1 MGFGKRIDGC
11 GGRRA
16 AERDPVLM
24 SGLLTTMG
32 RRVEA
37 ELLDISRTGARLRP
51 HRRVSLNES
60 TLLKAGA
67 VTALGQVVW
76 SSGEQ
81 CGLTFEEPLSDEE
94 LDTIRCLGKRA
105 LDTFRNPDDMIAA
118 EIWVSALVR

>member
-24 SGLLTTMG
+24 MGLLTTMG

-51 HRRVSLNES
+51 HRQVELNER
-60 TLLKAGA
+60 TLLKAGS
-67 VTALGQVVW
+67 VSTLGEVVW
-76 SSGEQ
+76 STGDQ

-94 LDTIRCLGKRA
+94 LDTIRRLGKNA
-105 LDTFRNPDDMIAA
+105 LHTFRNADNMIAA